1 MKAGWLRGVCG
12 VFLWVCLFFARGE
25 EGLLELADQ
34 SVYVKDGLYLKVALL
49 EKPREFLAEWKQS
62 GQLPAVETRTTFQR
76 GDIVFPAV
84 MYSTN
89 AVDSEGRAD
98 ITYTLLFRRPDGSI
112 YEHMKDLTVI
122 KGVPPKGV
130 GLGQAQGGLKI
141 EEGDPEGEY
150 TLKVTVTDNLK
161 NVTVEMLFHF
171 QVAGAKGG
179 TLVQEEPV
187 SRRDWEKRVRSTLR
201 DTP

>member
-1 MKAGWLRGVCG
+1 MKVGWTRVFCG
-12 VFLWVCLFFARGE
+12 VFLWACAFFARGE

-49 EKPREFLAEWKQS
+49 ENPQAFLAEWKQS
-62 GQLPAVETRTTFQR
+62 GQLPPVETRTTFQR

-89 AVDSEGRAD
+89 AVNSEGGAD

-112 YEHMKDLTVI
+112 YEHMKDLAVI
-122 KGVPPKGV
+122 KGVPAKGV
-130 GLGQAQGGLKI
+130 GLCQAQGGLKI

-171 QVAGAKGG
+171 QVVGAEEGS
-179 TLVQEEPV
+179 LVREEPFFK
-187 SRRDWEKRVRSTLR
+187 RDWEKRVRSSLR
-201 DTP
+201 DSP